1 MRTHVL
7 SGFME
12 LLPAE
17 QLLFNR
23 MKDTIRSVY
32 ERFGFV
38 PLDTPVMELAEVLLA
53 KAGGETE
60 KQIYQFTK
68 GDNELAL
75 RFDLTVPLARYVS
88 EHFGQLTFPYRRY
101 HIGKVYRGERP
112 QKGRFREF
120 YQCDIDIIGDG
131 ELSLIH
137 DAEIPAVI
145 YTTFTELGFERFTI
159 RINNRQ
165 VLGGLFESLGFADRS
180 ADIMRA
186 VDKLD
191 KIGWENV
198 REELQ
203 TLGLAESAMD
213 TIRSFLDIQGSPLRM
228 CRALRALG
236 IENERF
242 RAGVD
247 ALEEVVRGLT
257 ALGVPEKNYR
267 LDVAIARGLD
277 YYTGTVYETIL
288 DDHPGVGSVCSGGRY
303 DNLAEFY
310 TNRRLPGVG
319 ISIGLTRLFYQLTE
333 AGVFRPGAATPT
345 RILVLP
351 MTDDRTA
358 ALAAASQL
366 RAAGIPTEVYLEGA
380 KFKKKMKY
388 ANSIGVPFVLI
399 LGEEEIRTER
409 YSLKNMAT
417 GEQESLA
424 LAEIIDR
431 FQAGAS
437 VRA

>member
-1 MRTHVL
+1 
-7 SGFME
+7 ME
-12 LLPAE
+12 LLPAD

-75 RFDLTVPLARYVS
+75 RFDLTIPLARYVS
-88 EHFGQLTFPYRRY
+88 EHFARLTFPYRRY

-159 RINNRQ
+159 RINNRL
-165 VLGGLFESLGFADRS
+165 VLGGLFESLGLAES
-180 ADIMRA
+180 GADIMRGI
-186 VDKLD
+186 DKLD
-191 KIGWENV
+191 KIGWAGVQEDL
-198 REELQ
+198 RA
-203 TLGLAESAMD
+203 LGLNEAALG
-213 TIRSFLDIQGSPLRM
+213 TIRSFLDIKGAPAAM
-228 CRALRALG
+228 CRDLRALG
-236 IENERF
+236 IGNERF

-247 ALEEVVRGLT
+247 ALEEVSRYMA
-257 ALGVPEKNYR
+257 ALGVPERNYC
-267 LDVAIARGLD
+267 LDLAIARGLD

-333 AGVFRPGAATPT
+333 AGIIRADAATPT
-345 RILVLP
+345 RVLILP
-351 MTDDRTA
+351 MTEDLTVP
-358 ALAAASQL
+358 LSVASRL
-366 RAAGIPTEVYLEGA
+366 RAAGLPTEVYLEAA

-388 ANSIGVPFVLI
+388 ANSIGAPYVLI
-399 LGEEEIRTER
+399 IGEDEIRTER
-409 YSLKNMAT
+409 YSLKNMST
-417 GEQESLA
+417 GEQQSLA
-424 LAEIIDR
+424 LAEIISVFR
-431 FQAGAS
+431 AGD
-437 VRA
+437 

>member
-1 MRTHVL
+1 MSQIRTHVL

-12 LLPAE
+12 LLPAD

-165 VLGGLFESLGFADRS
+165 VLNGLFESLGFADRS

-191 KIGWENV
+191 KMGWESV
-198 REELQ
+198 RAELQ
-203 TLGLAESAMD
+203 ALGLAESAMD
-213 TIRSFLDIQGSPLRM
+213 TIRSFLDIQGSPRQM
-228 CRALRALG
+228 CHALRTLG
-236 IENERF
+236 IDNERF

-247 ALEEVVRGLT
+247 ALEEVARGLT

-358 ALAAASQL
+358 PLAAASQL
-366 RAAGIPTEVYLEGA
+366 RAAGIPTEVYLEEA

-399 LGEEEIRTER
+399 IGEDEIRTER

-424 LAEIIDR
+424 LAEIVAR
-431 FQAGAS
+431 FRSGG
-437 VRA
+437 